1 MSNLLSPV
9 LLEVLIILLF
19 ILILWL
25 VIRSVQQF
33 RDHDR
38 LLRIDTHMDDLQTH
52 LDSLEQ
58 LMIRLQTDQIQAAGS
73 TREQMMDRL
82 ADSNDK
88 TQGSLSVLREQL
100 GENFSRQHT
109 QFEQRQNEASNSLNE
124 GLWKN
129 MQTMQTQLANTLN
142 QNTQELGQRFEQL
155 TKQTD
160 QRLSAISNQVDKRLA
175 DGFEKTTATFSDV
188 IKRLALIDEAQK
200 KITELS
206 GNVVSLQEILAD
218 KRSRGAF
225 GEVQLNS
232 LIKNILPE
240 SGFSFQHTLSN
251 GTRVD
256 CLLLL
261 PKPTGN
267 VAVDAK
273 FPLESFRK
281 MTDIELANS
290 DRQQATRQFKTDIK
304 KHIRDIASKYILQN
318 ETSDGAMMFIPAEA
332 VFAEI
337 QAHHPDL
344 VELAHRSH
352 VWMVSPT
359 TLWAILNTA
368 RAVLKDAA
376 TREQVDLIQE
386 HLGLLAEDFDRFK
399 TRMNGLAKHIE
410 QAHEDVQQVNTSAR
424 KISARF
430 DQIERVELDES
441 LTKKIVIDKNTKN
454 N

>member
-1 MSNLLSPV
+1 MSTLLSPV
-9 LLEVLIILLF
+9 LFEILVILLF

-25 VIRSVQQF
+25 VIRSIQQM

-38 LLRIDTHMDDLQTH
+38 LLRIDTHMENLQGH

-58 LMIRLQTDQIQAAGS
+58 LIIRLQTDQIQAS
-73 TREQMMDRL
+73 STTREQVMDRL
-82 ADSNDK
+82 SLGNDK
-88 TQGSLSVLREQL
+88 VQGSLSMLREQL

-109 QFEQRQNEASNSLNE
+109 QFELRQNEATNSLNE

-129 MQTMQTQLANTLN
+129 LQTMQSQLANTLTQNN
-142 QNTQELGQRFEQL
+142 QDLGLRFEQL
-155 TKQTD
+155 TRQTD
-160 QRLSAISNQVDKRLA
+160 QRLRSISEQVDKRLA
-175 DGFEKTTATFSDV
+175 DGFDKTTATFADV
-188 IKRLALIDEAQK
+188 IKRLAMIDEAQK

-206 GNVVSLQEILAD
+206 SNVVSLQEILAD

-232 LIKNILPE
+232 LIRNILPE
-240 SGFSFQHTLSN
+240 KSFSFQHSLSN

-281 MTDIELANS
+281 LTNIDLPNTE
-290 DRQQATRQFKTDIK
+290 RQQATRQFKADIK
-304 KHIRDIASKYILQN
+304 KHINDISTKYIIKD

-344 VELAHRSH
+344 VDLAHRSH

-399 TRMNGLAKHIE
+399 KRMDGLARHIE
-410 QAHEDVQQVNTSAR
+410 QAHEDVQQVNTSAK

-430 DQIERVELDES
+430 DQIERVELDET
-441 LTKKIVIDKNTKN
+441 LTKKLEADRNTKN

>member
-9 LLEVLIILLF
+9 QFDVLIILLF
-19 ILILWL
+19 VLILWL
-25 VIRSVQQF
+25 VLRSIQQN

-38 LLRIDTHMDDLQTH
+38 LLRIDTHMEDLQNH

-58 LMIRLQTDQIQAAGS
+58 LMIRLQTDQMQNAS
-73 TREQMMDRL
+73 VSREQMMDRL
-82 ADSNDK
+82 TESNDK
-88 TQGSLSVLREQL
+88 LLGSLTTLREQL

-109 QFEQRQNEASNSLNE
+109 QFELRQNEATKSLND
-124 GLWKN
+124 GLWKSLQV
-129 MQTMQTQLANTLN
+129 MQSQMTSTLGER
-142 QNTQELGQRFEQL
+142 TRELSQRFEQL
-155 TKQTD
+155 TASTD

-175 DGFEKTTATFSDV
+175 DGFDKTTATFSDV
-188 IKRLALIDEAQK
+188 VRRLALIDEAQK

-225 GEVQLNS
+225 GEVQLKS
-232 LIKNILPE
+232 LISNILPE
-240 SGFSFQHTLSN
+240 NSFSFQHTLSN

-261 PKPTGN
+261 PKPTGY

-273 FPLESFRK
+273 FPLETYRK
-281 MTDIELANS
+281 LSDPDLPDKLRQLAYK
-290 DRQQATRQFKTDIK
+290 QFKIDVR
-304 KHIRDIASKYILQN
+304 KHIQDIASKYILKG

-332 VFAEI
+332 VFFEI
-337 QAHHPDL
+337 QSRHTDL
-344 VELAHRSH
+344 VELAQRSG
-352 VWMVSPT
+352 VWIVSPT

-386 HLGLLAEDFDRFK
+386 HLGLLADDFDRFRI
-399 TRMNGLAKHIE
+399 RMDGLARHIE
-410 QAHEDVQQVNTSAR
+410 QAHDDVQQVHTSAR
-424 KISARF
+424 KITARF
-430 DQIERVELDES
+430 GQIERVELDA
-441 LTKKIVIDKNTKN
+441 LQKGPVKLDNK
-454 N
+454 

>member
-1 MSNLLSPV
+1 MTSLLNPIV
-9 LLEVLIILLF
+9 FEVLIILLF

-25 VIRSVQQF
+25 VLRSIQQM

-58 LMIRLQTDQIQAAGS
+58 LMIRLQTDQIQAS
-73 TREQMMDRL
+73 SVTREQVMDRL
-82 ADSNDK
+82 AESNERL
-88 TQGSLSVLREQL
+88 QSSLSILREQL

-109 QFEQRQNEASNSLNE
+109 QFEQRQNEASNTLNE
-124 GLWKN
+124 GLWKS
-129 MQTMQTQLANTLN
+129 MQTMQTQLSNTLN
-142 QNTQELGQRFEQL
+142 QNTKELAQRFEHL
-155 TKQTD
+155 TRQTD
-160 QRLSAISNQVDKRLA
+160 QRLNAISDQVDKRLA
-175 DGFEKTTATFSDV
+175 DSFEKTTAIFSDV
-188 IKRLALIDEAQK
+188 TQRLALIDEAQK

-232 LIKNILPE
+232 LIRNILPE
-240 SGFSFQHTLSN
+240 NSFSFQHTLST
-251 GTRVD
+251 GARVD

-281 MTDIELANS
+281 MTNIELAKT

-304 KHIRDIASKYILQN
+304 KHIQDIATKYILKG

-344 VELAHRSH
+344 VELAHLSH

-399 TRMNGLAKHIE
+399 KRMDGLAKHIE
-410 QAHEDVQQVNTSAR
+410 QAHEDVQLVNTSAR

-430 DQIERVELDES
+430 DQIERVELDEN
-441 LTKKIVIDKNTKN
+441 LTKKIDMSNDEK
-454 N
+454 

>member
-1 MSNLLSPV
+1 MSNLLSP
-9 LLEVLIILLF
+9 LLFEVLVILLF
-19 ILILWL
+19 ILMLWL
-25 VIRSVQQF
+25 VIRSIQQL

-38 LLRIDTHMDDLQTH
+38 LLRIDTHMEDLQSH

-58 LMIRLQTDQIQAAGS
+58 LMIRLQTDQIQAS
-73 TREQMMDRL
+73 SITREQVMDRL

-88 TQGSLSVLREQL
+88 VQGSLSVLREQL

-129 MQTMQTQLANTLN
+129 LQTMQTQLASTLN
-142 QNTQELGQRFEQL
+142 QNTQELGQRFEHL

-160 QRLSAISNQVDKRLA
+160 QRLSAISDQVDKRLA

-251 GTRVD
+251 GMRVD

-281 MTDIELANS
+281 MTNIELASS
-290 DRQQATRQFKTDIK
+290 DRQQASRQFKMDIK
-304 KHIRDIASKYILQN
+304 KHIQDIAKKYILKN

-386 HLGLLAEDFDRFK
+386 HLGLLAEDFGRFK
-399 TRMNGLAKHIE
+399 KRMDGLARHIE

-441 LTKKIVIDKNTKN
+441 LIKKINPNKE
-454 N
+454 

>member
-1 MSNLLSPV
+1 MSDLINPV
-9 LLEVLIILLF
+9 LFEVLIILLF
-19 ILILWL
+19 ILNLWL
-25 VIRSVQQF
+25 VLRSIQQM
-33 RDHDR
+33 RDHER

-58 LMIRLQTDQIQAAGS
+58 LMIRLQTDQIQAS
-73 TREQMMDRL
+73 SMTREQIMDRL
-82 ADSNDK
+82 ADGHDRQQS
-88 TQGSLSVLREQL
+88 SLSILREQL

-109 QFEQRQNEASNSLNE
+109 QFEQRQNEASNALNE
-124 GLWKN
+124 GLWKS
-129 MQTMQTQLANTLN
+129 MQTMQAQLTSILT
-142 QNTQELGQRFEQL
+142 QNTQELAIRFEQL
-155 TKQTD
+155 TKSTD
-160 QRLSAISNQVDKRLA
+160 QRLSAISDQVDKRLA
-175 DGFEKTTATFSDV
+175 DSFEKTTAIFSDV
-188 IKRLALIDEAQK
+188 TQRLALIDEAQK
-200 KITELS
+200 KITKLS
-206 GNVVSLQEILAD
+206 DNVISLQEILAD

-225 GEVQLNS
+225 GEVQLKS
-232 LIKNILPE
+232 LIRNILPE
-240 SGFSFQHTLSN
+240 NSFSFQHTLST
-251 GTRVD
+251 GARVD

-273 FPLESFRK
+273 FPLESYRK
-281 MTDIELANS
+281 MTNIELANS
-290 DRQQATRQFKTDIK
+290 DRQQAARQFKIDIK
-304 KHIRDIASKYILQN
+304 RHIQDIATKYILKG

-337 QAHHPDL
+337 QAHQPDL
-344 VELAHRSH
+344 VELAHHSH

-368 RAVLKDAA
+368 RVVLKDAA

-399 TRMNGLAKHIE
+399 KRMDGLARHIE

-441 LTKKIVIDKNTKN
+441 LTKKN
-454 N
+454 

>member
-1 MSNLLSPV
+1 MSNLLSP
-9 LLEVLIILLF
+9 LLFEMLAILLF

-25 VIRSVQQF
+25 VFRSIQQL

-38 LLRIDTHMDDLQTH
+38 LLRIDTHMGDLQTH

-58 LMIRLQTDQIQAAGS
+58 LMIRLQTDQMQAS
-73 TREQMMDRL
+73 SMTREQMMDRL

-88 TQGSLSVLREQL
+88 LQASLSILREQL

-109 QFEQRQNEASNSLNE
+109 QFEQRQNESSNTLNE
-124 GLWKN
+124 SLWKN
-129 MQTMQTQLANTLN
+129 MQTVQTQLASTLN
-142 QNTQELGQRFEQL
+142 QNTQELGQRFEHL

-160 QRLSAISNQVDKRLA
+160 QRLSAISDQVDKRLA
-175 DGFEKTTATFSDV
+175 DGFEKTTATFSEV
-188 IKRLALIDEAQK
+188 IKRLTLIDEAQK

-206 GNVVSLQEILAD
+206 SNVVSLQEILAD

-232 LIKNILPE
+232 LIRNILPE
-240 SGFSFQHTLSN
+240 NSFSFQHTLSN

-281 MTDIELANS
+281 LTDIELANS

-304 KHIRDIASKYILQN
+304 KHIQDIATKYILKD

-386 HLGLLAEDFDRFK
+386 HLGFLAEDFDRFK
-399 TRMNGLAKHIE
+399 KRMDGLARHIE
-410 QAHEDVQQVNTSAR
+410 QANEDVQQVNTSAR

-430 DQIERVELDES
+430 DQIERVELDEAQMKEIDVD
-441 LTKKIVIDKNTKN
+441 KKL
-454 N
+454 

>member
-1 MSNLLSPV
+1 M
-9 LLEVLIILLF
+9 
-19 ILILWL
+19 
-25 VIRSVQQF
+25 
-33 RDHDR
+33 
-38 LLRIDTHMDDLQTH
+38 
-52 LDSLEQ
+52 
-58 LMIRLQTDQIQAAGS
+58 
-73 TREQMMDRL
+73 
-82 ADSNDK
+82 
-88 TQGSLSVLREQL
+88 
-100 GENFSRQHT
+100 
-109 QFEQRQNEASNSLNE
+109 
-124 GLWKN
+124 
-129 MQTMQTQLANTLN
+129 
-142 QNTQELGQRFEQL
+142 
-155 TKQTD
+155 
-160 QRLSAISNQVDKRLA
+160 
-175 DGFEKTTATFSDV
+175 
-188 IKRLALIDEAQK
+188 
-200 KITELS
+200 
-206 GNVVSLQEILAD
+206 
-218 KRSRGAF
+218 
-225 GEVQLNS
+225 
-232 LIKNILPE
+232 
-240 SGFSFQHTLSN
+240 
-251 GTRVD
+251 D
-256 CLLLL
+256 CLLIL

-304 KHIRDIASKYILQN
+304 KHIQDIATKYILKN

-344 VELAHRSH
+344 VELAHHSH

-399 TRMNGLAKHIE
+399 KRMDGLARHIE

-441 LTKKIVIDKNTKN
+441 LTKKIDLKSKK
-454 N
+454 

>member
-1 MSNLLSPV
+1 MVFLLV
-9 LLEVLIILLF
+9 
-19 ILILWL
+19 LILWL
-25 VIRSVQQF
+25 VFRSIQQL

-38 LLRIDTHMDDLQTH
+38 LLRIDTHMDDLQNH

-58 LMIRLQTDQIQAAGS
+58 LMIRLQTDQIQAS
-73 TREQMMDRL
+73 SVTREQMMDRL
-82 ADSNDK
+82 ADSNVRL
-88 TQGSLSVLREQL
+88 QGSLSMLREQI
-100 GENFSRQHT
+100 GKNFSKQHT
-109 QFEQRQNEASNSLNE
+109 QFEQRQNESSNVLNE
-124 GLWKN
+124 NLWKN
-129 MQTMQTQLANTLN
+129 MQTVQTQLTATLT
-142 QNTQELGQRFEQL
+142 QNTQELGQRFEHL

-160 QRLSAISNQVDKRLA
+160 QRLANISDQVDKRLA

-206 GNVVSLQEILAD
+206 SNVITLQEILAD

-240 SGFSFQHTLSN
+240 NSFSLQHTLSN
-251 GTRVD
+251 GMRVD

-281 MTDIELANS
+281 MTEIESSNS
-290 DRQQATRQFKTDIK
+290 DRQQASKQFKLDIR
-304 KHIRDIASKYILQN
+304 KHIKDISSKYILEN
-318 ETSDGAMMFIPAEA
+318 ETSSGAMMFIPAEA

-337 QAHHPDL
+337 QSRHPDL
-344 VELAHRSH
+344 VELAQHSH

-376 TREQVDLIQE
+376 TREQVDLIQD
-386 HLGLLAEDFDRFK
+386 HLRLLAEDFDRFK
-399 TRMNGLAKHIE
+399 KRMDGLARHIE
-410 QAHEDVQQVNTSAR
+410 QAHEGVQQVNTSAR
-424 KISARF
+424 KITARF
-430 DQIERVELDES
+430 DQIERVELDELS
-441 LTKKIVIDKNTKN
+441 TEQNDQTNEDEK
-454 N
+454 

>member
-1 MSNLLSPV
+1 MSNLFSPV
-9 LLEVLIILLF
+9 LFEALIILLF

-25 VIRSVQQF
+25 VIRSIQQF

-58 LMIRLQTDQIQAAGS
+58 LMIRLQTDQIQAS
-73 TREQMMDRL
+73 SITREQMMDRL
-82 ADSNDK
+82 SDSNDK
-88 TQGSLSVLREQL
+88 TQGSLSILREQL

-129 MQTMQTQLANTLN
+129 MQTMQSQLASTLN

-160 QRLSAISNQVDKRLA
+160 QRLSAISDQVDKRLA

-232 LIKNILPE
+232 LIRNILPE
-240 SGFSFQHTLSN
+240 KSFSFQHTLST
-251 GTRVD
+251 GARVD

-281 MTDIELANS
+281 MTNIELANS

-304 KHIRDIASKYILQN
+304 KHIQDIAAKYILQN

-337 QAHHPDL
+337 QSHHPDL
-344 VELAHRSH
+344 VELAHHSH

-399 TRMNGLAKHIE
+399 TRMNGLARHIE

-441 LTKKIVIDKNTKN
+441 LTKKIDLKKK
-454 N
+454 

>member
-25 VIRSVQQF
+25 VIRSIQQF

-58 LMIRLQTDQIQAAGS
+58 LMIRLQTDQIQTS
-73 TREQMMDRL
+73 SLTREQMMDRL

-88 TQGSLSVLREQL
+88 TQGSLSILREQL

-160 QRLSAISNQVDKRLA
+160 QRLSAISDQVDKRLA

-206 GNVVSLQEILAD
+206 SNVVSLQEILAD

-232 LIKNILPE
+232 LIQNILPE
-240 SGFSFQHTLSN
+240 SSFSFQHTLST
-251 GTRVD
+251 GARVD

-281 MTDIELANS
+281 MTNIELANS
-290 DRQQATRQFKTDIK
+290 DRQQATRQFKIDIK
-304 KHIRDIASKYILQN
+304 KHIQDIASKYIIQN

-376 TREQVDLIQE
+376 TREQVELIQE

-399 TRMNGLAKHIE
+399 KRMDGLARHIE

-441 LTKKIVIDKNTKN
+441 LTKKIDLNIEK
-454 N
+454 

>member
-9 LLEVLIILLF
+9 LLEALVILLF

-25 VIRSVQQF
+25 VLRSIQQL

-38 LLRIDTHMDDLQTH
+38 LLRIDTHMDDLQGH

-58 LMIRLQTDQIQAAGS
+58 LMIRLQTDQMQAS
-73 TREQMMDRL
+73 SMTREQMMDRL
-82 ADSNDK
+82 ADSSDK
-88 TQGSLSVLREQL
+88 LQGSVSNLREQL

-109 QFEQRQNEASNSLNE
+109 QFEQRQNEASSSLNE
-124 GLWKN
+124 GLWKS
-129 MQTMQTQLANTLN
+129 MQTMQAQLTTTLSHN
-142 QNTQELGQRFEQL
+142 NQELGQRFEQL

-160 QRLSAISNQVDKRLA
+160 QRLSAISDQVDKRLA

-188 IKRLALIDEAQK
+188 IKRLAMIDEAQK

-232 LIKNILPE
+232 LIRNILPE
-240 SGFSFQHTLSN
+240 SSFSFQHTLSN
-251 GTRVD
+251 GSRVD

-261 PKPTGN
+261 PKPTGD

-281 MTDIELANS
+281 MTDIELGNS
-290 DRQQATRQFKTDIK
+290 DRRQASKQFKNDIK
-304 KHIRDIASKYILQN
+304 KHIQDISSKYILKG

-344 VELAHRSH
+344 VELAQHSH

-376 TREQVDLIQE
+376 TQEQVDLIQQ

-399 TRMNGLAKHIE
+399 KRMDGLARHIE
-410 QAHEDVQQVNTSAR
+410 QAHEDVQQVHTSAR

-430 DQIERVELDES
+430 DQIERVELDEALLKQTNS
-441 LTKKIVIDKNTKN
+441 EKKSTN